1 MKNKNKTKKSG
12 SIKYILVVVLVIA
25 AIIIFTLLK
34 KEGSG
39 YSRESIDNFAKC
51 LTEKGTLMYG
61 TFWCPKCAEQKKM
74 FGSSFQFIN
83 SVECD
88 ARGENEQSQLCIEK
102 NVEKYPDWQFPDG
115 SRVVGILSFEELGA
129 KAGCTPPQ
137 KS

>member
-1 MKNKNKTKKSG
+1 MKSKKESKKS
-12 SIKYILVVVLVIA
+12 SNSKYLIFGIIIL
-25 AIIIFTLLK
+25 AIITAFIFIGK
-34 KEGSG
+34 GSDK

-83 SVECD
+83 YVECD
-88 ARGENEQSQLCIEK
+88 ARGENEQSELCIEK

-129 KAGCTPPQ
+129 KSGCTPPQ